1 MCRNV
6 HWWLLGAGQVH
17 KLYVASVSAGEGEK
31 GVVTV
36 GTQDTETYAET
47 ERTGWE
53 TTMAKACFLTTQ
65 THLLLSNPQPQVNYL
80 WSVSTLESVTDWK
93 EHQG

>member
-17 KLYVASVSAGEGEK
+17 KLYMAGVSAGEGEK

-36 GTQDTETYAET
+36 GTQDTEAYAET
-47 ERTGWE
+47 QKTGWE
-53 TTMAKACFLTTQ
+53 MMTLAKACFLTTQ
-65 THLLLSNPQPQVNYL
+65 TYFGPSSPQSPVNYL
-80 WSVSTLESVTDWK
+80 WCAFTLES
-93 EHQG
+93 